1 MNSGLFTSNETK
13 VMEERN
19 FEVASIFSCSNI
31 FLNMSLF
38 RARQFSENVLRRRHE
53 MKGTVSED
61 EKRVYA

>member
-1 MNSGLFTSNETK
+1 
-13 VMEERN
+13 MEERN
-19 FEVASIFSCSNI
+19 FEVASIFSFSNI

-61 EKRVYA
+61 EKTRLCINECI